1 MSKSNSY
8 QKGLYNVAVIT
19 SIGWGIISVF
29 PVVNSRRPFHLPGMR
44 PPALPPP
51 PRNFPEGQSPPWDH
65 LILSM
70 TGIMT
75 LMLCLWFMNIFLHAR
90 LKNTSLSYRTRN
102 IFRYAISYIS
112 TVFIYYACLILL
124 SLLVDSGRPMFFP
137 LIVALTNNTIILV
150 LMDLII
156 LQKNTAQIEV
166 ENTQLKMNSVIAQHQ
181 NLKHQLQPHF
191 LFNSLTTLKSLIKR
205 QPREAEE
212 YLIRLSDLLRAS
224 ISADTQNTIP
234 LKDEIKLCIDYL
246 EMQKVRFKNSFDYK
260 ITIPENILQTG
271 LMPVFSLQLLVEN
284 AIKHNLFTPE
294 EPLHIKISYDN
305 NDCIVVCNNK
315 KTKQFIESSSGI
327 GLKNLSERYAV
338 IAGHGI
344 NILESDNSFR
354 VELKVLY
361 K

>member
-1 MSKSNSY
+1 MLKSDSY
-8 QKGLYNVAVIT
+8 QKSLYKIAVIT
-19 SIGWGIISVF
+19 SIGWGIISNF
-29 PVVNSRRPFHLPGMR
+29 PVVTSPRPFNIPG
-44 PPALPPP
+44 LPPRNLP
-51 PRNFPEGQSPPWDH
+51 PRNFPVRPTPQWHDMV
-65 LILSM
+65 LSAA
-70 TGIMT
+70 GIT
-75 LMLCLWFMNIFLHAR
+75 LLMLSLWFLNILLHAR
-90 LKNTSLSYRTRN
+90 LRKTNLSYKTRN
-102 IFRYAISYIS
+102 IIRYVLSYIG
-112 TVFIYYACLILL
+112 TVFIYYACLALL
-124 SLLVDSGRPMFFP
+124 SLLADSGRLMFFP

-156 LQKNTAQIEV
+156 LQKTSAQIEV
-166 ENTQLKMNSVIAQHQ
+166 ENTQLRMNSVIAQHQ

-205 QPREAEE
+205 QPGEAEE
-212 YLIRLSDLLRAS
+212 YLVRLSDLLRAS
-224 ISADTQNTIP
+224 ISTDTQNTIP
-234 LKDEIKLCIDYL
+234 LKDELKLCIDYL
-246 EMQKVRFKNSFDYK
+246 EMQKVRFKNSFDYAVA
-260 ITIPENILQTG
+260 IPENILQTG

-294 EPLHIKISYDN
+294 EPLHIKITYGN

-315 KTKQFIESSSGI
+315 KPKQFTENSSGI

-344 NILESDNSFR
+344 NIMESDNSFR